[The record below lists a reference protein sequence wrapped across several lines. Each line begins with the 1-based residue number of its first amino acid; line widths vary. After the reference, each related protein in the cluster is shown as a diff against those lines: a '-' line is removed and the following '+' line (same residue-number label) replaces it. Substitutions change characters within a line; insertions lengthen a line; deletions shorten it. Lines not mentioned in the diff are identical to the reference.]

1 MKKHQT
7 VDATPLLCYSDALS
21 LIGVAKFDLH
31 LIDAHLEWP
40 LHERPPPPEDDG
52 AEEGEAVEGPDGEA
66 EEVDQRPHVAA
77 EHEQDRESALGKR
90 AEGID

>member
-1 MKKHQT
+1 MPDRYCSYVIET
-7 VDATPLLCYSDALS
+7 LFIR
-21 LIGVAKFDLH
+21 LIGLAKFDWH
-31 LIDAHLEWP
+31 FIDAHLEWP

-77 EHEQDRESALGKR
+77 EHEEDRESALGER
-90 AEGID
+90 